1 MVTRVSHWLL
11 NREHSLQERSDY
23 ESVAGYCER
32 DGLLRDEIQTR
43 RSRGTLFEWQRRFCE
58 PADGQWKVFSQML
71 KFFKTANATPT
82 YGRFRVKNQ
91 RWWKPDQTHS
101 ETLPKLE

>member
-1 MVTRVSHWLL
+1 MWSRACHTGYIL
-11 NREHSLQERSDY
+11 NREHGLQERSDY

-43 RSRGTLFEWQRRFCE
+43 RSRGKLFEKQRRFCE
-58 PADGQWKVFSQML
+58 PADGQWKVFSQTL

-82 YGRFRVKNQ
+82 YGRFRVKNNGGGG
-91 RWWKPDQTHS
+91 RI
-101 ETLPKLE
+101 KLTQ